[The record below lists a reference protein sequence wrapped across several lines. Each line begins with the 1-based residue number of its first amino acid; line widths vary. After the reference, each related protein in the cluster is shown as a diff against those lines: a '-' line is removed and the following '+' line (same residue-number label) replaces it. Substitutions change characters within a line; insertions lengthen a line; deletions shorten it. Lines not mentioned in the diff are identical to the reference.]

1 MQKKLLVVTVIIISA
16 ALLIGACSSQPTQP
30 ATQSPGEAAPQTTQP
45 PQSAEFAYPSPVAQ
59 QQLVD
64 PNATGAYPAPLAGE
78 GMPVGSAVESLL
90 ATLQG
95 AGLEV
100 SAGGDV
106 SQSYFSVA
114 GKVLYINGE
123 ELQVYEYPT
132 PESAEAEAGSVSAD
146 GSTVGTAMV
155 DWISTPH
162 FFRSGNLIVVYV
174 GENQSVIQ
182 ALQSLLGTQFAGG

>member
-1 MQKKLLVVTVIIISA
+1 
-16 ALLIGACSSQPTQP
+16 
-30 ATQSPGEAAPQTTQP
+30 
-45 PQSAEFAYPSPVAQ
+45 
-59 QQLVD
+59 
-64 PNATGAYPAPLAGE
+64 
-78 GMPVGSAVESLL
+78 MPVGSAVESLL

-114 GKVLYINGE
+114 GKVLLLNGE
-123 ELQVYEYPT
+123 ELQVYEYPAM
-132 PESAEAEAGSVSAD
+132 EAAEAEAASVSGD
-146 GSTVGTAMV
+146 GSMLGTAV
-155 DWISTPH
+155 FDWTSTPH